1 MKKYFIKYVKLV
13 LCMLLFPIISA
24 AQLQNTPVLFY
35 AVDNSSYIYI
45 EQFINGMH
53 YELFWERNKIKHD
66 LLQNINYYENYFA
79 SGKVK
84 SSQDMTCGGINGHNA
99 IGEFTYR
106 RDMSDDEWIV
116 YSQWFQAD
124 VDGYFP
130 DWTSYLKY
138 KRDYTEFWWC
148 GTWLNI
154 KRHCVR
160 IRKDDILRN

>member
-66 LLQNINYYENYFA
+66 L
-79 SGKVK
+79 
-84 SSQDMTCGGINGHNA
+84 
-99 IGEFTYR
+99 
-106 RDMSDDEWIV
+106 
-116 YSQWFQAD
+116 
-124 VDGYFP
+124 
-130 DWTSYLKY
+130 
-138 KRDYTEFWWC
+138 
-148 GTWLNI
+148 
-154 KRHCVR
+154 
-160 IRKDDILRN
+160 